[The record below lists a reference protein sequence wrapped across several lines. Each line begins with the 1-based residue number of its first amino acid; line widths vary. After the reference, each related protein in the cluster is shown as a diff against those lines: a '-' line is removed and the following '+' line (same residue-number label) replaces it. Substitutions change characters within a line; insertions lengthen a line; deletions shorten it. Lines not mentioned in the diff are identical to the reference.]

1 MSFPYVLTPRQQ
13 QITATAARLADVF
26 AGRAATHDPEGS
38 FPFDNFDDLHRSG
51 FLHLAIPRAYGGGGA
66 DVVDMVVG
74 LERLAHGDG
83 STALVAAMTLSLL
96 GRVVDQ
102 QVWPEPILAEV
113 CGALVAHGGTV
124 NTCVTEPELGS
135 ISRGGIPATTATRA
149 RGGWRINGRKIFVT
163 GAPASRFLVT
173 AAVLPATDA
182 APQGEL
188 AQAIVAADAAG
199 LRMTD
204 TWHDAM
210 SMRSCGNYDVD
221 YQDVFVPDAHVV
233 DRRAIGVPLPP
244 ERRPGADGWA
254 LTIAAVYLG
263 IGQAACDAAA
273 DYANTRSPPSL
284 GQPIAGQPH
293 IQRWIG
299 EMTAALDAAR
309 AVLYRAAEAWVMRPD
324 LHAGF
329 GAQIALAKYL
339 CTNAACEA
347 TQTALRVAGGFSL
360 TRALVLERH
369 FRDARAGLFQPPQD
383 DLALGLI
390 GRTALDAR
398 RAVAMVERSDV

>member
-1 MSFPYVLTPRQQ
+1 MSFPYALTPHQRE
-13 QITATAARLADVF
+13 IAAIADRLAPVF
-26 AGRAATHDPEGS
+26 SSRAAEHDAASS
-38 FPFDNFDDLHRSG
+38 FPFENFDDLHRAG
-51 FLHLAIPRAYGGGGA
+51 FLHLPIPRAYGGGGA
-66 DVVDMVVG
+66 DVLDMVVG

-102 QVWPEPILAEV
+102 GVWPEPILAEV
-113 CGALVAHGGTV
+113 CGGLVTGGGTV

-135 ISRGGIPATTATRA
+135 ISRGGTPATTATPA
-149 RGGWRINGRKIFVT
+149 PGGWLINGRKIFVT

-173 AAVLPATDA
+173 AAVLPASAT
-182 APQGEL
+182 APKGEL
-188 AQAIVAADAAG
+188 AQAIVAADAKG
-199 LRMTD
+199 VRMTD

-221 YQDVFVPDAHVV
+221 YQDVFVPDAYVV
-233 DRRAIGVPLPP
+233 DRRPIGVPVPP
-244 ERRPGADGWA
+244 DRRPGADGWA

-284 GQPIAGQPH
+284 GHPIARQPH
-293 IQRWIG
+293 IQQWIG
-299 EMTAALDAAR
+299 QMTVALEGAR
-309 AVLYRAAEAWVMRPD
+309 AVLYRAAEAWVSRPD

-329 GAQIALAKYL
+329 GPQIALAKHL
-339 CTNAACEA
+339 CTNAACAA
-347 TQTALRVAGGFSL
+347 TETALRVAGGFSL

-383 DLALGLI
+383 DLALGLL
-390 GRTALDAR
+390 GRAALAAR
-398 RAVAMVERSDV
+398 PSAEAAP